1 MIESGDFAIR
11 VRARM
16 ADALAEM
23 TGVDPRVRRWRS
35 LDFADDGGVVLVVEL
50 HGRPDVISKQ
60 IIARE
65 LEGAARLALPA
76 LTWIRVQ
83 VE

>member
-1 MIESGDFAIR
+1 M
-11 VRARM
+11 V
-16 ADALAEM
+16 DALAEIIE
-23 TGVDPRVRRWRS
+23 VDPRVRRWRS

-65 LEGAARLALPA
+65 LEGAPRLALPA

>member
-1 MIESGDFAIR
+1 M
-11 VRARM
+11 V
-16 ADALAEM
+16 DALAEIIE
-23 TGVDPRVRRWRS
+23 VDPRVRRWRS

-60 IIARE
+60 ISARE
-65 LEGAARLALPA
+65 LKGAARLALPA

>member
-1 MIESGDFAIR
+1 M
-11 VRARM
+11 V
-16 ADALAEM
+16 DALAEIIE
-23 TGVDPRVRRWRS
+23 VDPRVRRWRS

>member
-16 ADALAEM
+16 VDALAEIIK
-23 TGVDPRVRRWRS
+23 VDPRVRRWRS

>member
-1 MIESGDFAIR
+1 
-11 VRARM
+11 M
-16 ADALAEM
+16 ADALAEII
-23 TGVDPRVRRWRS
+23 GVDPRVRRWRR
-35 LDFADDGGVVLVVEL
+35 LDFADDGGIVLVVEL
-50 HGRPDVISKQ
+50 HGGPDVISKQ

-76 LTWIRVQ
+76 VTWIRVQ

>member
-1 MIESGDFAIR
+1 
-11 VRARM
+11 M
-16 ADALAEM
+16 ADALAEIVE
-23 TGVDPRVRRWRS
+23 VDSRVRRWRR

-65 LEGAARLALPA
+65 LEAVATMALPA

-83 VE
+83 VD

>member
-16 ADALAEM
+16 VDALAEIIK
-23 TGVDPRVRRWRS
+23 VDPRVRRWRS

-60 IIARE
+60 IVARE